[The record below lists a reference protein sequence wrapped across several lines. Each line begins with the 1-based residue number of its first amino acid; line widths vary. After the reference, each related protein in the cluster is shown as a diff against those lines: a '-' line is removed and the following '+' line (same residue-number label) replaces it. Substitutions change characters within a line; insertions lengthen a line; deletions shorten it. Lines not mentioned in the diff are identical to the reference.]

1 MRVFGDLNGRE
12 DNEPNNPPGSGAVG
26 SEGDSERARK
36 RIEEQLQ
43 EPAGGA
49 NTPPYLSVRRSNGE
63 LWFALFVLTLA
74 VIGAGACGYLR
85 LRSNHIALSQ
95 VPGLLRSVVTMSG
108 RVDAAEARLREL
120 SGEWNGLA
128 DHLAQLDRK
137 VDSSLRASR
146 EQTRDFVAQAT
157 GRLQAELDRRSGAV
171 DARLNKVESMQR
183 QDQARLAELNDQLRG
198 QVAHLH
204 QQLTAAQESTGHDL
218 AAVQEQ
224 ARNNQGNLETLSKN
238 LHRDKTTFE
247 IVKNS
252 PTELAPGLTLTILKT
267 DANYQRFRGYISLTH
282 EGKTLWLN
290 NLSAKE
296 TVDLYSQ
303 QYNHPYSLVVTAVND
318 EGVAG
323 YLLLPAGA

>member
-1 MRVFGDLNGRE
+1 MRILGDLDERE
-12 DNEPNNPPGSGAVG
+12 NNNSNNPSGSGPVG
-26 SEGDSERARK
+26 NDEDSEHARN

-49 NTPPYLSVRRSNGE
+49 NTPRYLSVRRSNGG
-63 LWFALFVLTLA
+63 LWFAFFVLALA
-74 VIGAGACGYLR
+74 VLGAAACGYLS
-85 LRSNHIALSQ
+85 LRSNHIAVSQ
-95 VPGLLRSVVTMSG
+95 VPGLLRSVGTMNG
-108 RVDAAEARLREL
+108 RMDAAEAKLRPI
-120 SGEWNGLA
+120 SGEWSRLA

-137 VDSSLRASR
+137 VDSGLRAAR
-146 EQTRDFVAQAT
+146 NQTQDLVAQAT
-157 GRLQAELDRRSGAV
+157 RHLQMELDRRSEAV

-183 QDQARLAELNDQLRG
+183 QDQARLAQLDDQLRG

-204 QQLTAAQESTGHDL
+204 QQLTVAQESTGHDL
-218 AAVQEQ
+218 AAVQAQ
-224 ARNNQGNLETLSKN
+224 ARNNQGNLQTLTKN

-267 DANYQRFRGYISLTH
+267 DVNFQRFQGYVSLTH

-303 QYNHPYSLVVTAVND
+303 QYSHPYSLVVTAVND